1 MIGNDII
8 DLSLAKTESNW
19 QRRGF
24 LEKQFTVNE
33 QKLIL
38 VATNPFALVWRF
50 WSMKEAAYKA
60 YTQQN
65 EIRFYAPKKFECI
78 IMSEKEGL
86 VFFKDQ
92 IFYTSS
98 IVTQSYIFTTASL
111 DKETKAY
118 TKFVIPEVIDKAIKS
133 KLADVTTLSVT
144 GIKQKKSKNGAPYYC
159 YKNIL
164 LTKSCSISH
173 HGNYG
178 VFSLLFT

>member
-1 MIGNDII
+1 
-8 DLSLAKTESNW
+8 
-19 QRRGF
+19 
-24 LEKQFTVNE
+24 
-33 QKLIL
+33 
-38 VATNPFALVWRF
+38 
-50 WSMKEAAYKA
+50 MKEAAYKA

-65 EIRFYAPKKFECI
+65 EIRFYAPKKFKCI
-78 IMSEKEGL
+78 IMSEEEGL

-144 GIKQKKSKNGAPYYC
+144 GIKQKKSKFVS
-159 YKNIL
+159 K
-164 LTKSCSISH
+164 
-173 HGNYG
+173 
-178 VFSLLFT
+178 

>member
-1 MIGNDII
+1 LIGNDII
-8 DLSLAKTESNW
+8 DLSLANTESNW

-65 EIRFYAPKKFECI
+65 EIRFYAPKKFKCI

-92 IFYTSS
+92 IFYTIS
-98 IVTQSYIFTTASL
+98 IVNQSYIFTTASL
-111 DKETKAY
+111 EKETKVY
-118 TKFVIPEVIDKAIKS
+118 TKFVIPEVIDKAIKI
-133 KLADVTTLSVT
+133 KLADVTTLSVIE
-144 GIKQKKSKNGAPYYC
+144 IKQKKSKNGAPYYY
-159 YKNIL
+159 YKDML